1 MWLGSEDSRVLSPL
15 LTISVCDNHIPT
27 SLTTPQSQ
35 CATNIFTMSA
45 SSSAEPHTPSPDM
58 QVDPPAESTSSGTR
72 TKRARARPLTRDE
85 VIEIRAL
92 RKYAKMT
99 HEQIVAATPFTINQV
114 QVACKE
120 KGQRY
125 QKKPDR
131 WSIASTSAGTATD
144 TAGKSNTPAANAA
157 INNGTS
163 TAAFAPPPPVAAA
176 AGAPAVQHPS
186 S

>member
-1 MWLGSEDSRVLSPL
+1 
-15 LTISVCDNHIPT
+15 
-27 SLTTPQSQ
+27 
-35 CATNIFTMSA
+35 MSA
-45 SSSAEPHTPSPDM
+45 SSSAEPPTPSPDM
-58 QVDPPAESTSSGTR
+58 QLDPPTEPTSSGTR

-92 RKYAKMT
+92 RKYAKWT

-131 WSIASTSAGTATD
+131 WSIASTLAEAANNA
-144 TAGKSNTPAANAA
+144 AGKSKTPATNTA
-157 INNGTS
+157 INNGIADVGIVS
-163 TAAFAPPPPVAAA
+163 PPAGFDAVAAA
-176 AGAPAVQHPS
+176 ADVTAVQPPGS
-186 S
+186 